1 MKNNIM
7 GKIYIFAIGGT
18 GANVMRSILMLMAS
32 GAFPQKEIIP
42 ILIDLDENNGN
53 KNQTLSLLSSYSQIQ
68 NECHGLINNQSGV
81 FNSKLVY
88 INNGWEIAECST
100 LLYRKKYIDILEY
113 NELIFDRYKYKKL
126 TDSLFGYNEERYDTI
141 HSFFPKVD
149 AQLARV
155 AFDYSLSGNSIFEKI
170 EMSANPNDMIII
182 IGSTFGA
189 TGKAGICEVLNE
201 FKNRQL
207 LQHLYKAVVLVEPY
221 FEVDKHK
228 YGEPFYYSSTNFIDY
243 YHRIYSNSVNQ
254 TFQIKTQK
262 SQYYPY
268 HAGGVE
274 QINPAHS
281 ATFRAALT
289 VMSIVDNDGRENEI
303 DFDNS
308 EDCSIDVL
316 YRYGLG
322 DIAMNL
328 SYFAVSCYIWQKMN
342 QDFLHREVYNSL
354 KLYDKLKNNTYVAF
368 DRFVNEYNTW
378 CNEMSKS
385 NIHLFDFNATS
396 LNELIIGKKYI
407 PHGLISLFRGNL
419 LKIYKDE
426 MYRSFREFYTD
437 THVSN
442 YPAEEMFFK
451 IINSASMRVANEIIN
466 S

>member
-1 MKNNIM
+1 MKKINNPQH
-7 GKIYIFAIGGT
+7 KKPL
-18 GANVMRSILMLMAS
+18 ILS
-32 GAFPQKEIIP
+32 GAFSQKEIIP
-42 ILIDLDENNGN
+42 ILIDLDDNNGN
-53 KNQTLSLLSSYSQIQ
+53 KNQTLSLLSSYSRIQ
-68 NECHGLINNQSGV
+68 YECHGLANNRFGL
-81 FNSKLVY
+81 FNSKLVD

-126 TDSLFGYNEERYDTI
+126 TDSLFGYNEEHYDAI

-149 AQLARV
+149 AQLAGV

-207 LQHLYKAVVLVEPY
+207 LQHLNKFVVLVEPY

-228 YGEPFYYSSTNFIDY
+228 YDEPFYYSSNNFIDY

-254 TFQIKTQK
+254 TFQIKTRK
-262 SQYYPY
+262 LQYYPY

-289 VMSIVDNDGRENEI
+289 VKSIVENEEREI
-303 DFDNS
+303 DINFDNS
-308 EDCSIDVL
+308 EECSIDVL
-316 YRYGLG
+316 YRYGFG

-328 SYFAVSCYIWQKMN
+328 SNFAVSCYVWQKMN
-342 QDFLHREVYNSL
+342 QDFLNRRVYNLL
-354 KLYDKLKNNTYVAF
+354 KLYDKLNNNVYETYVSKTF
-368 DRFVNEYNTW
+368 KRINKVRDFVNSLSDMSNLIETSEVDLTDKYQIVIEIDKNTP
-378 CNEMSKS
+378 M
-385 NIHLFDFNATS
+385 
-396 LNELIIGKKYI
+396 
-407 PHGLISLFRGNL
+407 
-419 LKIYKDE
+419 
-426 MYRSFREFYTD
+426 
-437 THVSN
+437 
-442 YPAEEMFFK
+442 
-451 IINSASMRVANEIIN
+451 
-466 S
+466 

>member
-1 MKNNIM
+1 MKNIM

-18 GANVMRSILMLMAS
+18 GANVMRSILMFMAS
-32 GAFPQKEIIP
+32 GAFSQKEIIP
-42 ILIDLDENNGN
+42 ILIDLDDNNGN

-68 NECHGLINNQSGV
+68 NECHGLINSQSGV
-81 FNSKLVY
+81 FNSKLVD
-88 INNGWEIAECST
+88 INNNGWEIAECSA
-100 LLYRKKYIDILEY
+100 LLYRKNYIDILEY

-126 TDSLFGYNEERYDTI
+126 IDSLFGYNEEHYDAI
-141 HSFFPKVD
+141 HRFFPKVD

-170 EMSANPNDMIII
+170 EMSANPDDMIII

-207 LQHLYKAVVLVEPY
+207 LQHLNKAVVLVEPY

-228 YGEPFYYSSTNFIDY
+228 YDEPFYYSSTNFIDY
-243 YHRIYSNSVNQ
+243 YHRIYSNIVNQ
-254 TFQIKTQK
+254 TFQIKTRK

-274 QINPAHS
+274 QINPAYS

-289 VMSIVDNDGRENEI
+289 VISIVDNDGRENEI

-342 QDFLHREVYNSL
+342 QDFLNREVYNSL
-354 KLYDKLKNNTYVAF
+354 KLYDKLNNNAYVAF
-368 DRFVNEYNTW
+368 DRFVNEYKTW
-378 CNEMSKS
+378 CNEMFKS

-407 PHGLISLFRGNL
+407 PHGLMSLFRGNL

-437 THVSN
+437 TQASN